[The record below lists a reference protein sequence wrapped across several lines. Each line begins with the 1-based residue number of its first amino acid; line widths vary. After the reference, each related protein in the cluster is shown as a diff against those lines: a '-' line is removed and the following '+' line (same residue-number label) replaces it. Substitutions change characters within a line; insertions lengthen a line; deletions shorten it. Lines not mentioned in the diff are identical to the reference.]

1 MKQYTYHAEVMT
13 MIEQFTAAF
22 NDIIIKGYDQA
33 GNLIN
38 NSDKKVRFVYAPKQ
52 KVYESLN
59 TPGPGGITVPVVSVS
74 LAGISRDKSRV
85 FNKNQGFDIPYNTPK
100 VPEQFIK
107 NIPQPVPINLTIN
120 MSIMTRYQQ
129 DMDQIISNFV
139 PYCDP
144 YIIISWKF
152 PGIKESSVPFE
163 IRSEV
168 LWSGE
173 IRPTYATEIQG
184 NQPFRLTADTTF
196 TIKGWIFKR
205 MEEIVEKIYYINAD
219 FSPVNQFSLLEKL
232 DTETVSISAAPHIK
246 SAYPYALSFWDGTG
260 DFLEHNT
267 FEVDIY
273 GKYFFDIKNI
283 YLSASKVGMLSGI
296 ALHNPFG
303 LIPDLSANNPPF
315 SAVKL
320 NSFFTNSDSYIR
332 FNIPQIPSSSGYI
345 DIIAENEAGYGK
357 LTVGSTR
364 PYIKSWKNWTYEPRP
379 YSKGLIV
386 DVYDVYIPESIS
398 GPIVSHQLD
407 KITDEY
413 GNILIWV

>member
-59 TPGPGGITVPVVSVS
+59 TPGPGGITVPVVSIS

-85 FNKNQGFDIPYNTPK
+85 FNKNQGFNIPYNTPS

-107 NIPQPVPINLTIN
+107 NIPQPVPINITIN

-152 PGIKESSVPFE
+152 PGLKESSVPFE

-173 IRPTYATEIQG
+173 IRPTYTTELQG

-205 MEEIVEKIYYINAD
+205 MEEVVEKIYYINAD
-219 FSPVNQFSLLEKL
+219 FSPVKHPSLLENL
-232 DTETVSISAAPHIK
+232 DTETVSISAAPRIK
-246 SAYPYALSFWDGTG
+246 SAYPYELSFWDGEG
-260 DFLEHNT
+260 DFLEHND

-273 GKYFFDIKNI
+273 GQYFFDIKNI
-283 YLSASKVGMLSGI
+283 YLSASKINMLSGVE
-296 ALHNPFG
+296 LHNPFG
-303 LIPDLSANNPPF
+303 LVPKLSAQNPPF

-320 NSFFTNSDSYIR
+320 NSFSLYSDFLVK
-332 FNIPQIPSSSGYI
+332 FNIPHIPATSGYI
-345 DIIAENEAGYGK
+345 DVIAENEAGYGR
-357 LTVGSTR
+357 LTIGSAR
-364 PYIKSWKNWTYEPRP
+364 PYIKSWENWTYEPRP
-379 YSKGLIV
+379 YSRGLMV
-386 DVYDVYIPESIS
+386 DVYGVYLPDSIT
-398 GPIVSHQLD
+398 GPIVSHLLEG
-407 KITDEY
+407 ITDEF
-413 GNILIWV
+413 GNTVIWV